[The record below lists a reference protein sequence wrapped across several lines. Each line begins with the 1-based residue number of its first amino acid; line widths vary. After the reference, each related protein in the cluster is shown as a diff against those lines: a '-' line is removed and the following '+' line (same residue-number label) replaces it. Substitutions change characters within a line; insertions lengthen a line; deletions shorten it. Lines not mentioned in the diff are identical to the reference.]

1 MKKFKQIAAL
11 IGIIILVL
19 LYVLTIVAAIFD
31 NSNTMHYLAAS
42 IGATIIVPVFLWV
55 IKIFIGLSNQKNKPP
70 YENDNYINTSNKEAH
85 LDK

>member
-31 NSNTMHYLAAS
+31 NSNTMHYLGS
-42 IGATIIVPVFLWV
+42 LTL
-55 IKIFIGLSNQKNKPP
+55 
-70 YENDNYINTSNKEAH
+70 E
-85 LDK
+85 